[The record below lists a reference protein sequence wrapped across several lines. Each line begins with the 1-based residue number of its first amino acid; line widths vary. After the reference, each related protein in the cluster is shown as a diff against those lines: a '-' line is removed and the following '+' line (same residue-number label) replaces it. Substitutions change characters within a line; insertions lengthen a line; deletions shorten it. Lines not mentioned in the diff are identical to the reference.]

1 MAREDKPP
9 ALAQNKATL
18 QIQIPLC
25 ALLSLHIRQ
34 SPTAPSPPRFC
45 PTFSS
50 SSLQKPMLR
59 APPWAAHRACKTN
72 KLYMV
77 MCGEL
82 LLCAHYVRRVMCDN
96 FDYVR
101 HSGPLCALTCA
112 FIIIMCVELLLC
124 AHYVRLVMCDN
135 FDYVRHG
142 RPLCAPTCA
151 VILIMCGITLL
162 CAHYVRRV
170 MCAEVGYVREIG
182 LRRGPGRGHDQ
193 LVCRI

>member
-1 MAREDKPP
+1 MHFYPSASSPLQVLQAFAPHSHLLHFRSQCFAPLPGRCIAR
-9 ALAQNKATL
+9 AQKD
-18 QIQIPLC
+18 
-25 ALLSLHIRQ
+25 R
-34 SPTAPSPPRFC
+34 
-45 PTFSS
+45 
-50 SSLQKPMLR
+50 
-59 APPWAAHRACKTN
+59 
-72 KLYMV
+72 LYMAV
-77 MCGEL
+77 CGEL

>member
-18 QIQIPLC
+18 QIQIPLRT
-25 ALLSLHIRQ
+25 LLSLHIHQ

-101 HSGPLCALTCA
+101 HSGPLSLCASNCCYVR
-112 FIIIMCVELLLC
+112 IMCGWLC
-124 AHYVRLVMCDN
+124 A
-135 FDYVRHG
+135 
-142 RPLCAPTCA
+142 T
-151 VILIMCGITLL
+151 ILIMCGTA
-162 CAHYVRRV
+162 AHYVHPHALSSSL
-170 MCAEVGYVREIG
+170 CAG
-182 LRRGPGRGHDQ
+182 
-193 LVCRI
+193 